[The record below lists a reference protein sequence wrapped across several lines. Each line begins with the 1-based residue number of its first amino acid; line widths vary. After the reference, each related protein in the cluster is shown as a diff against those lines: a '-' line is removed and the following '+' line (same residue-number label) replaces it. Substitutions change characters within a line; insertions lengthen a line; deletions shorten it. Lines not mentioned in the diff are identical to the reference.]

1 MSKYLFLDIDGVLNH
16 DTWFNSP
23 SYKNNQANW
32 QVSMFDPACVE
43 RVNRILQET
52 GAKLVVSSSWRDMK
66 DLPEIFAG
74 VGLPTE
80 FDTTPYAEIIYPNAF
95 PITDFFSDETDIRYW
110 RGSEIKWYLD
120 HNAKEEYT
128 YCILDD
134 DCDMLEEQLEY
145 FVRTSNPQGL
155 IDELTKKAINI
166 LNHGHPI
173 KPFQN

>member
-1 MSKYLFLDIDGVLNH
+1 MVKYLFLDIDGVLNH

-23 SYKNNQANW
+23 SYKNTQANW
-32 QVSMFDPACVE
+32 QVSMFDPDCVK

-52 GAKLVVSSSWRDMK
+52 GAKLVVSSSWRGMT
-66 DLPEIFAG
+66 DLPEIFAE

-80 FDTTPYAEIIYPNAF
+80 FDITPFACNIYPDAF

-120 HNAKEEYT
+120 HNAKEDYT

-134 DCDMLEEQLEY
+134 DYDILEEQLEY
-145 FVRTSNPQGL
+145 FVCTSNPQGL
-155 IDELTKKAINI
+155 TDKLADRVIKI
-166 LNHGHPI
+166 LNHGHVI
-173 KPFQN
+173 KAN

>member
-1 MSKYLFLDIDGVLNH
+1 MNKYLFLDIDGVLNH
-16 DTWFNSP
+16 DVWFNSP

-32 QVSMFDPACVE
+32 QVSMFDPTCVE

-80 FDTTPYAEIIYPNAF
+80 FDITPYAEVIYPDAF
-95 PITDFFSDETDIRYW
+95 PITDFFSDETDVRYW

-120 HNAKEEYT
+120 HNANEDYT

-134 DCDMLEEQLEY
+134 DCDMLDEQLEY
-145 FVRTSNPQGL
+145 FVSTSNPKGL
-155 IDELTKKAINI
+155 TDKLTDKAIEI
-166 LNHGHPI
+166 LNHGYVI
-173 KPFQN
+173 KAN